1 MRTIVKGRR
10 VSLLGLGISL
20 VFGAPLHV
28 SANAAQLPQN
38 SSMTTVADD
47 IHIGNGTHNSNR
59 VNIRTR
65 TTSKGIQ
72 VVDNSGIGRP
82 SIRNAFC
89 KKTRH
94 CKIIQK

>member
-1 MRTIVKGRR
+1 
-10 VSLLGLGISL
+10 
-20 VFGAPLHV
+20 
-28 SANAAQLPQN
+28 
-38 SSMTTVADD
+38 
-47 IHIGNGTHNSNR
+47 
-59 VNIRTR
+59 
-65 TTSKGIQ
+65 